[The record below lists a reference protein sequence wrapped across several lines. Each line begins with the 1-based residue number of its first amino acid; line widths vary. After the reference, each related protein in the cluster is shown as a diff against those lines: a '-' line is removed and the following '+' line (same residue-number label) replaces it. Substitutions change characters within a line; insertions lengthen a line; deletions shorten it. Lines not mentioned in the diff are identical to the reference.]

1 MRTVAQLLA
10 TKAPHFNVIEPG
22 ALVINALNLM
32 NSLNLSYIV
41 VKEGD
46 VYRGIF
52 SERDYARNVI
62 LKGNSSNSTRVSE
75 VMTVDLPMV
84 DTGDT
89 VERCMQLMIAHK
101 TRYLLAYNDAEQ
113 FAGVVT
119 IHDLL
124 REVINNRELVFD
136 KSITTALLNQ
146 DEEGIL

>member
-10 TKAPHFNVIEPG
+10 TKSPVFNVIEPG
-22 ALVINALNLM
+22 ALVINALSLM

-41 VKEGD
+41 VKDDET
-46 VYRGIF
+46 YRGIF

-62 LKGNSSNSTRVSE
+62 LKGKSSSSITVSE
-75 VMTVDLPMV
+75 AMTIDLPIV
-84 DTGDT
+84 ETSDT
-89 VERCMQLMIAHK
+89 VENCMQLMITHK
-101 TRYLLAYNDAEQ
+101 TRYLLAYDGEER